1 MLKIYNSNFIIFFP
15 ATVVTCNRLPE
26 GFDNNTSQ
34 FKAKDYHVGS
44 TANLSCLPGF
54 ASINGGASLTVV
66 SCNTTGVWTL
76 KQTQN
81 PKRLGISG
89 VSTEQGD
96 ILICLGNC
104 TF

>member
-1 MLKIYNSNFIIFFP
+1 MYSFSV
-15 ATVVTCNRLPE
+15 TVVTCKPFPE

-34 FKAKDYHVGS
+34 FEAEDYQVGS

-54 ASINGGASLTVV
+54 ASINGGASATIV
-66 SCNTTGVWTL
+66 SCDITGIWTL
-76 KQTQN
+76 KQTLN
-81 PKRLGISG
+81 PQRPGISG
-89 VSTEQGD
+89 VPTEQGD